1 MFKKVLIAN
10 RGEIALRVIRACR
23 ELGISTV
30 AVFSEA
36 DRDAVYLDLADE
48 KICIGP
54 ASPTDSY
61 LNISQII
68 SAAEITNADAI
79 HPGYGFLAENPYFAE
94 VCATCG
100 ITFIGPSSK
109 VISAMGDKVRA
120 RRMMMKTGIPV
131 IPGSENVLTGPDEAV
146 KVARKI
152 KYPVLLKA
160 VAGGGGRGMR
170 LANSETGL
178 REGYVQ
184 AQQEASQA
192 FGNGDLY
199 LEKALNSPRHIE
211 FQIMADSEGNTV
223 YLPERECSIQ
233 RRHQKLVEE
242 SPSVAVDSKL
252 RRRMGHTA
260 VRAAKKSKYV
270 TCGTVEFLLDTK
282 GNFYFMEMNTRIQVE
297 HPVTELVSGVDLVK
311 MQILLAA
318 GEKLKTQQD
327 DVRIS
332 GHTIECRINCEDP
345 NNDFMPSTGEITRLI
360 LPGGPGIRVD
370 THIYQ
375 GYNVLP
381 FYDSMLAKLISK
393 GRTREEAISRMR
405 RALDEFVVE
414 GVKTTVPFHK
424 LVINDEFFQ
433 KGKIDTGFVQKRIYP
448 ASSTPS

>member
-36 DRDAVYLDLADE
+36 ERDAAYLNLADE

-68 SAAEITNADAI
+68 SAAEITHADAI

-94 VCATCG
+94 VCTTCG

-120 RRMMMKTGIPV
+120 RRMMMKAGIPI

-170 LANSETGL
+170 FANNETEL
-178 REGYVQ
+178 RKGYVQ
-184 AQQEASQA
+184 AQQEASLA

-199 LEKALNSPRHIE
+199 LEKALDSPRHIE
-211 FQIMADSEGNTV
+211 FQIVADSEGNTI

-252 RRRMGHTA
+252 RRRMGHVA
-260 VRAAKKSKYV
+260 VRAARKSKYV

-318 GEKLKTQQD
+318 GEKLTLEQD
-327 DVRIS
+327 NVQIV
-332 GHTIECRINCEDP
+332 GHTVECRINCEDP
-345 NNDFMPSTGEITRLI
+345 NNNFMPSTGKITRLI
-360 LPGGPGIRVD
+360 LPGGPGIRID

-375 GYNVLP
+375 GYDVLP
-381 FYDSMLAKLISK
+381 FYDSMLAKLISR

-414 GVKTTVPFHK
+414 GIKTTIPFHK

-433 KGKIDTGFVQKRIYP
+433 KGKIDTGFVQERIYP
-448 ASSTPS
+448 ASPAPS